1 LLNLHPWDLKQSKS
15 PYDFSIANIDNEMVL
30 NPTTLTVIQN
40 TSALNTQPQQQQ
52 QLTICN
58 K

>member
-1 LLNLHPWDLKQSKS
+1 
-15 PYDFSIANIDNEMVL
+15 MVL

-52 QLTICN
+52 LTLCN
-58 K
+58 

>member
-1 LLNLHPWDLKQSKS
+1 MTSPLH
-15 PYDFSIANIDNEMVL
+15 IDNEMVL

-52 QLTICN
+52 QLPICN
-58 K
+58 